1 MISELAAFLVYCI
14 GMSFTPGPNNLMSL
28 SVSQKVGFKQAA
40 PFLWGLFFSFF
51 IIDGA
56 AYFCSATLQ
65 ELIPQLETP
74 FKALGS
80 LYILYLTYKIVKPQS
95 AAAEKEEKNIKSRL
109 FISGFVLNLTNVKVM
124 LFFLMGYMVFILP
137 AFTSLVPRL
146 LLGIVMCLLCSISN
160 ILWALAGAAF
170 RHYFASHERS
180 TSIVLGVLL
189 LFSVIEIW
197 I

>member
-1 MISELAAFLVYCI
+1 MMSELAAFLVYCI

-80 LYILYLTYKIVKPQS
+80 LYILYLTLYKIVKPQPAS
-95 AAAEKEEKNIKSRL
+95 AEKEEKK
-109 FISGFVLNLTNVKVM
+109 
-124 LFFLMGYMVFILP
+124 
-137 AFTSLVPRL
+137 
-146 LLGIVMCLLCSISN
+146 
-160 ILWALAGAAF
+160 
-170 RHYFASHERS
+170 
-180 TSIVLGVLL
+180 
-189 LFSVIEIW
+189 
-197 I
+197 

>member
-1 MISELAAFLVYCI
+1 MMSELAAFLVYCI

-80 LYILYLTYKIVKPQS
+80 LYILYLTYKIVKPQPAS
-95 AAAEKEEKNIKSRL
+95 AEKEEKNIKSRL

-137 AFTSLVPRL
+137 AFMATSAMRIVFTVFFWASSCACYVPFL
-146 LLGIVMCLLCSISN
+146 MYSGPWQAQHSAI
-160 ILWALAGAAF
+160 IL
-170 RHYFASHERS
+170 RPMNE
-180 TSIVLGVLL
+180 VLL
-189 LFSVIEIW
+189 SFSAYSSYFL
-197 I
+197 